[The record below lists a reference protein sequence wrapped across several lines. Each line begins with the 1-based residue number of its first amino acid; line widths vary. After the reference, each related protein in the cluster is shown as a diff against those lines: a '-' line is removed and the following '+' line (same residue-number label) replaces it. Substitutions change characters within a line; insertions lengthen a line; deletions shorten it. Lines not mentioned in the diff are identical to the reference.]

1 MDRKEGGESYWW
13 RNFSSLPNV
22 RCHPVNIG
30 KRHLQL
36 FQYFATL
43 KLHINKLD
51 SNETIKII
59 ADKNIKGGRVSG
71 RKQSRRSSVPRP
83 YGI

>member
-13 RNFSSLPNV
+13 GNFSSLPN
-22 RCHPVNIG
+22 NIG